1 MEAVVR
7 TTRIVGDTIA
17 AKLDMSHILDL
28 VEAAEG
34 GDVAAVAELLQAG
47 LSVNAQVTG
56 RFTLLALL
64 VYQSACKSTNTD
76 AEGIACGCGCGCG
89 CGCADGLGGMRA
101 AQGEQ

>member
-1 MEAVVR
+1 MLERAGLTVEAAAAVVR
-7 TTRIVGDTIA
+7 TTRIVGDTLA

-56 RFTLLALL
+56 RFYFTC
-64 VYQSACKSTNTD
+64 VTGVQKCMQKHKY
-76 AEGIACGCGCGCG
+76 
-89 CGCADGLGGMRA
+89 
-101 AQGEQ
+101 